1 MRTFLST
8 LVVLFLSPFF
18 LAAQAYFVKLSPA
31 GMRERP
37 HLLTLTGQAALK
49 KQTAPLFK
57 PIVPGSRMPNVL
69 RPWLQI
75 DLRSP
80 QARQQLDSLKARH
93 LIEKIEPVGF
103 FRVHAFT
110 NDSLSDQQWYLPK
123 IGLPDAWQYSE
134 GDSSVVVGVIDTGVD
149 YTHPDLAANIWRNL
163 AEANGQPGVDDDGNG
178 YVDDVVG
185 WDFTDAPSFPD
196 GGDYLTPDPDPSD
209 EFSGGHGTEV
219 AGIIAA
225 VKDNHRGICGIAPR
239 VKIMVLRAGT
249 ASGYLEED
257 DVIRA
262 MLYAQ
267 ENGARIINM
276 SFGDKQVSSL
286 FHDVLHYLWSK
297 GTVLVTA
304 AGNDGTQEPYF
315 PAAFNETI
323 AIGASTADDWLAGF
337 SNYGNVLDLVAPG
350 VNMLSTAPGGTY
362 NTVNGTS
369 FSTPVVSAVAALI
382 LSRHS
387 QFTNEQVRTI
397 LKGSASDLGTPGH
410 DPQTGA
416 GRVNALQAV
425 QIETSGTLQILQPEP
440 DVSLAGDRVPIVVT
454 ANHPDLQFTELRY
467 ALGQNPRQWQLLA
480 HTEFHFY
487 QNDTMSFLPVATL
500 PDTLVQL
507 RLTMQLLNGRQI
519 EVLRSV
525 RIDRTPP
532 VLQSLRIIPAY
543 RGTEPLLLCS
553 FTTDDPTAVKITLT
567 AAGNGA
573 VQNFI
578 DQTAFTRKHFFAI
591 SKEFARQADL
601 LNIQFHNSAGL
612 QGQEKQISLSFP
624 RDFAFQAWHPIGNV
638 APPGYLLSH
647 TTDLNHNGQ
656 REIIQSTFTPNGAFG
671 PVHAY
676 EFNQKHFV
684 DQRLTQKP
692 FIPRDAGT
700 FSPDGKSVLLL
711 GMGSYSCLLKADSP
725 NDFPSHL
732 VWQDSSFWA
741 ARLSDLDNDGKMEI
755 IGYRDSVY
763 QVLEW
768 DGISGFHSVARLSNP
783 TKGENR
789 LGVPFV
795 QIADLNNDGQTDLA
809 FGDYDG
815 DVVLYTCTGDNT
827 FRLLATGRAE
837 QSDATDLLTCA
848 GNRIFAL
855 THTSESENLESQ
867 WQQRYWTLE
876 TFSAADHSQSLAQAL
891 LTGFYPYHPKK
902 NFRNALEYWSFEG
915 KEFIFAGVYPYLYLL
930 QNTAEGWQPVWSVS
944 SFNSNAI
951 IVEDFN
957 QDGQAECYFNDGQG
971 LVGFAQEMVRRP
983 DAPLNLRALP
993 QDTFRVLLQWEG
1005 TASHGFN
1012 IYRGTAPSELR
1023 LLSHISQSPF
1033 LDRVPRTGEYY
1044 FYRITAVDSTAD
1056 FIESTPSNLDSA
1068 RTAPPPR
1075 LLRAWQIN
1083 ARQIGIEFDQP
1094 MRFLALYPPTVSLQS
1109 GESTHSVVLLQPE
1122 TKVLVT
1128 FEQNFTENITTS
1140 VTVSNLFSANKI
1152 PIDRRYAS
1160 APLTLSGQ
1168 KAPYVAQISIED
1180 RHTVILEFSTPM
1192 KKSDVVNLQH
1202 YRLTPTGEVVHVA
1215 PLDSACT
1222 RIELRLSKE
1231 SMAGGFGQDC
1241 YLTVQG
1247 LVSAADV
1254 PMAEPMK
1261 FSLVRQVNDLSKIVI
1276 YPQPVRPHQKQLIF
1290 AKLPQNT
1297 QIQIFTINGQ
1307 CVKTFRQVNDAG
1319 GVIWN
1324 LRDEWGHKIHSGIYI
1339 YRMVHNSEVKV
1350 GKLVIVR

>member
-1 MRTFLST
+1 MRTFLLTS
-8 LVVLFLSPFF
+8 VFLFLMPFF

-31 GMRERP
+31 GMQERP
-37 HLLTLTGQAALK
+37 YLLTLTGPSALK
-49 KQTAPLFK
+49 KQAAPLFK
-57 PIVPGSRMPNVL
+57 PIVPGSRLPDVL

-75 DLRSP
+75 DLRSS
-80 QARQQLDSLKARH
+80 QARQQLDSLKARQ

-110 NDSLSDQQWYLPK
+110 NDSLSGQQWYLKK
-123 IGLPDAWQYSE
+123 IGLPAAWQYSE

-149 YTHPDLAANIWRNL
+149 YTHPDLAANIWRNP

-185 WDFTDAPSFPD
+185 WDFTDAPGFPD

-225 VKDNHRGICGIAPR
+225 VKDNHRGICGIAPK

-262 MLYAQ
+262 MIYAQ
-267 ENGARIINM
+267 ANGARIINM

-286 FHDVLHYLWSK
+286 FHDVLRYLWSK
-297 GTVLVTA
+297 GVVLVTA
-304 AGNDGTQEPYF
+304 AGNDGSQVPYF

-323 AIGASTADDWLAGF
+323 AVGASTADDWLAGF
-337 SNYGNVLDLVAPG
+337 SNYGNVLDLIAPG
-350 VNMLSTAPGGTY
+350 VNMLSTAPGSTY

-369 FSTPVVSAVAALI
+369 FSAPVVSAVAALI
-382 LSRHS
+382 LSRHPR
-387 QFTNEQVRTI
+387 FTNEQVRTI
-397 LKGSASDLGTPGH
+397 LKGSATDLGTPGH

-416 GRVNALQAV
+416 GRVDALQAL
-425 QIETSGTLQILQPEP
+425 QIETSGTLQISRPEP
-440 DVSLAGDRVPIVVT
+440 NVFLAESTPVVIT
-454 ANHPDLQFTELRY
+454 ANHPELRSVELRY
-467 ALGQNPRQWQLLA
+467 ALGQNPEQWYELA
-480 HTEFHFY
+480 RTEFHFY
-487 QNDTMSFLPVATL
+487 RNDTIAFLPVASL

-507 RLTMQLLNGRQI
+507 RLTMQLLNDSQI

-532 VLQSLRIIPAY
+532 VLQSLHIIPAY

-553 FTTDDPTAVKITLT
+553 LTTDDPTALKAELT
-567 AAGNGA
+567 VTGSEQ
-573 VQNFI
+573 VQNSI
-578 DQTAFTRKHFFAI
+578 VQTTFTRKHFFTI
-591 SKEFARQADL
+591 SKEFAAQANL
-601 LNIQFHNSAGL
+601 LTIRFHNSAGL
-612 QGQEKQISLSFP
+612 PGPEKQIALSFP

-638 APPGYLLSH
+638 APPGYLLPH
-647 TTDLNHNGQ
+647 TTDLNHDGQ
-656 REIIQSTFTPNGAFG
+656 KEIIQSTFTSNGAFG

-676 EFNQKHFV
+676 EFNEKHFV
-684 DQRLTQKP
+684 DRLLTQKP

-700 FSPDGKSVLLL
+700 FSQDGKSVLLL
-711 GMGSYSCLLKADSP
+711 GMGSYSCLLQADTP

-741 ARLSDLDNDGKMEI
+741 ARLSDLDGDGKMEI
-755 IGYRDSVY
+755 IGYRDSIY

-768 DGISGFHSVARLSNP
+768 DGISHFRKVAALPNP
-783 TKGENR
+783 SGGENR

-795 QIADLNNDGQTDLA
+795 RIEDFNRDGQKEIV

-815 DVVLYTCTGDNT
+815 DVIVYTCSGNNT
-827 FRLLATGRAE
+827 FTLLATGKAL

-848 GNRIFAL
+848 DQRIFAL
-855 THTSESENLESQ
+855 THTTESENLESQ

-876 TFSAADHSQSLAQAL
+876 TLSVAAHSQSLAQTL

-902 NFRNALEYWSFEG
+902 NFRNALEYWRSENKG
-915 KEFIFAGVYPYLYLL
+915 FIFAGVYPYLYLL

-951 IVEDFN
+951 IVEDLN
-957 QDGQAECYFNDGQG
+957 QDGQTECYFNDGQA

-983 DAPLNLRALP
+983 DAPLNLRVLP
-993 QDTFRVLLQWEG
+993 QDTFRVLLQWDG
-1005 TASHGFN
+1005 NAPHGFN
-1012 IYRGTAPSELR
+1012 IYRGTALSQPR
-1023 LLSHISQSPF
+1023 FLSHVSQSPF
-1033 LDRVPRTGEYY
+1033 LDRVPHPGEYY
-1044 FYRITAVDSTAD
+1044 FYYITAVDSTAD
-1056 FIESTPSNLDSA
+1056 FIESAPSNLDSA

-1083 ARQIGIEFDQP
+1083 ARQIGLEFDQP
-1094 MRFLALYPPTVSLQS
+1094 MRLLPGLLPTVRLQT
-1109 GESTHSVVLLQPE
+1109 GLTTHSVSLLQPE

-1128 FEQNFTENITTS
+1128 FEQNFTENITVS
-1140 VTVSNLFSANKI
+1140 VAVDNFFSTNKI
-1152 PIDRRYAS
+1152 PVDRRFAS
-1160 APLTLSGQ
+1160 TLLTLNGQ
-1168 KAPYVAQISIED
+1168 KPPHVAQISIRN

-1192 KKSDVVNLQH
+1192 KKNDVVNLQH
-1202 YRLTPTGEVVHVA
+1202 YRLTPAGKVVQA
-1215 PLDSACT
+1215 IPLDSACT
-1222 RIELRLSKE
+1222 RLELRLSEE
-1231 SMAGGFGQDC
+1231 SMAGGFGQEC
-1241 YLTVQG
+1241 YLIVQG

-1297 QIQIFTINGQ
+1297 QIQIFTINGE
-1307 CVKTFRQVNDAG
+1307 CVKTFRQVNEAG

-1324 LRDEWGHKIHSGIYI
+1324 LRDERGRKIHSGIYI
-1339 YRMVHNSEVKV
+1339 YRMVHNSEEKV